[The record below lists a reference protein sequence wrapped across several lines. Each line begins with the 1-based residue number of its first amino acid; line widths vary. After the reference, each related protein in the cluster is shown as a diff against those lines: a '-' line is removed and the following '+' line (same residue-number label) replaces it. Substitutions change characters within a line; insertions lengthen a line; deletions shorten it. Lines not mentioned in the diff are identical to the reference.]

1 MIRDRLLNA
10 AKKVGRR
17 LFLPEEAG
25 RVSVR
30 TRSELQKSD
39 AGDVDETKLPPIVQ
53 GDGDTPGPNHKSDI
67 GRTWASAQL
76 LGGAGIVA
84 LDVRSPSEWVA
95 GHLPGAL
102 FVPREALAT
111 HLSELPGRG
120 TDLFVAVY
128 DATGEQGSGEAAEYL
143 RSNGWP
149 RARRLVGGFAE
160 WVEEGE
166 EVVRDDASKAALS
179 ADRAPV
185 PGAPLQIGD
194 TVTLKDGRSGHVW
207 RIATRA
213 EPKWG
218 VLVRTTEGPV
228 AVDCA
233 EKDLA

>member
-30 TRSELQKSD
+30 TRSDLQKSD
-39 AGDVDETKLPPIVQ
+39 SPEVDETKLPPIVQ

-102 FVPREALAT
+102 FVPREALASS
-111 HLSELPGRG
+111 LASLPGRG
-120 TDLFVAVY
+120 TELFVAVY
-128 DATGEQGSGEAAEYL
+128 DATGEQGSGEAAEFL
-143 RSNGWP
+143 RANGWP

-166 EVVRDDASKAALS
+166 EVVRDDATK
-179 ADRAPV
+179 
-185 PGAPLQIGD
+185 GARFQIGD

-207 RIATRA
+207 RVASRA

-228 AVDCA
+228 AADVP
-233 EKDLA
+233 EKDIA